1 MNKME
6 YVEELRLDEDWGALS
21 DEELEEILDFVLDDL
36 E

>member
-6 YVEELRLDEDWGALS
+6 YVEELRLDEDWDTLS

>member
-6 YVEELRLDEDWGALS
+6 YVEELRLDEDWDALS

>member
-6 YVEELRLDEDWGALS
+6 YVEQLRLDEDWDTLS
-21 DEELEEILDFVLDDL
+21 DEELEEILDFVLDEL

>member
-6 YVEELRLDEDWGALS
+6 YVEELRLDEDWDALS
-21 DEELEEILDFVLDDL
+21 DEELEEILEFALEDL

>member
-6 YVEELRLDEDWGALS
+6 YVEQLRLDEDWDTLS
-21 DEELEEILDFVLDDL
+21 DEELEEILEFVLEDL

>member
-6 YVEELRLDEDWGALS
+6 YVEELRLDEDWDALS
-21 DEELEEILDFVLDDL
+21 DEELEEILDFVLEDL